1 MDTQTIILLAVM
13 GVIILGV
20 GFVVFRF
27 VRSILERRAYE
38 REELPDIYEVEI
50 EDEILPDIE
59 ESGFSSVSSE
69 FGTEEESASEMYRE
83 IQDESVDR
91 RSK

>member
-1 MDTQTIILLAVM
+1 MDTHTIILLAVM
-13 GVIILGV
+13 GVILLGV

-27 VRSILERRAYE
+27 VRSVIDKRAYE

-50 EDEILPDIE
+50 EDEVLPDVE
-59 ESGFSSVSSE
+59 ESGFSSLDAE

-83 IQDESVDR
+83 IQGENSDK

>member
-13 GVIILGV
+13 GMIILGV

-27 VRSILERRAYE
+27 VRSIIERRAYE

-50 EDEILPDIE
+50 EDEVLPDVE
-59 ESGFSSVSSE
+59 ESGFSSLDSE

-83 IQDESVDR
+83 IQDEGVDR
-91 RSK
+91 RSR